1 MDWQEVLNSWDVKAE
16 DRKVEF
22 LEKLYDYYGV
32 TSGCY
37 SGLFQR
43 FQNDMVSFCRLVT
56 VENKVPI
63 QNLFTFV
70 AKVELWYTQLFN
82 TCLEITLKSTVNMA
96 VQKSK
101 KNDGQLVTKL
111 VVTWSVMDECIK
123 GTEER

>member
-43 FQNDMVSFCRLVT
+43 FQNDMISFCRLVT

-70 AKVELWYTQLFN
+70 AKVEL
-82 TCLEITLKSTVNMA
+82 
-96 VQKSK
+96 
-101 KNDGQLVTKL
+101 
-111 VVTWSVMDECIK
+111 
-123 GTEER
+123 